1 MGFSLS
7 SIFDT
12 FYLLSWKEMI
22 MIALGLVLIYLAIVR
37 EYEPTLLLPIGFGCI
52 LANLGMSSYQTF
64 DSTEIIDGQIVTIT
78 KSGFMKVLY
87 DAGISTE
94 LFPLLIFIGVGAMID
109 FRPLLAMPKMVIL
122 GAAGQFG
129 IYGTLILASA
139 LAKFIP
145 NLNWG
150 LAEAASIGTIGA
162 IDGPT
167 AIYVTSKIA
176 PQILGPVAVAAY
188 SYMSLIPIIQP
199 PVMKALTSRKD
210 RMIRMEYAPRP
221 VSDRAII
228 VFPMLVTIAI
238 SIISPAAAPLI
249 AALMLGNLMKESK
262 VVDRLDK
269 ASQNEIINVSTLFLG
284 LTVGGTMTGDQFLN
298 VGVLIIMVLGL
309 FAFILDTVAGV
320 LFGQLMKIITGGKI
334 NPLIGACG
342 ISAFPMAGRIAAQ
355 MALEEDDSNFI
366 LMHAMGANTAG
377 QLGSVVAGGVLLALV
392 QSILGI

>member
-1 MGFSLS
+1 MNLGNIVES
-7 SIFDT
+7 
-12 FYLLSWKEMI
+12 FYHLSWQNAVMLVI
-22 MIALGLVLIYLAIVR
+22 GFVLIALAIIK
-37 EYEPTLLLPIGFGCI
+37 EYEPTLLLPIGFGCV
-52 LANLGMSSYQTF
+52 LANLGM
-64 DSTEIIDGQIVTIT
+64 DSGV
-78 KSGFMKVLY
+78 GFMKVLY

-129 IYGTLILASA
+129 IYGTLILGCL
-139 LAKFIP
+139 LAKLFP
-145 NLNWG
+145 QLGWG

-167 AIYVTSKIA
+167 AIYVASQIA
-176 PQILGPVAVAAY
+176 PHMLGPIAVAAY

-199 PVMKALTSRKD
+199 PIMKALTSKKD
-210 RMIRMEYAPRP
+210 RQIHMEYAPRE
-221 VSDRAII
+221 VSNRAVII
-228 VFPMLVTIAI
+228 FPMLVTIAI
-238 SIISPAAAPLI
+238 SIISPDAAPLI
-249 AALMLGNLMKESK
+249 AALMLGNLMKESG

-269 ASQNEIINVSTLFLG
+269 AAQNEIINVSTLFLG
-284 LTVGGTMTGDQFLN
+284 LAVGGTMTGESFLN
-298 VGVLIIMVLGL
+298 WGVLFIMALGL
-309 FAFILDTVAGV
+309 LAFILDTVAGV

-355 MALEEDDSNFI
+355 IALEDDPDNFI
-366 LMHAMGANTAG
+366 LMHAMGANTSG

-392 QSILGI
+392 KTFI

>member
-1 MGFSLS
+1 MNLS
-7 SIFDT
+7 SIVESFD
-12 FYLLSWKEMI
+12 LLTWKEAVMLVI
-22 MIALGLVLIYLAIVR
+22 GFVLIGLAIIK
-37 EYEPTLLLPIGFGCI
+37 EYEPTLLLPIGFGCV
-52 LANLGMSSYQTF
+52 LANLGMSSYQTV
-64 DSTEIIDGQIVTIT
+64 EINGLQQP
-78 KSGFMKVLY
+78 GFMKVLY

-129 IYGTLILASA
+129 IYGTLILGCI
-139 LAKFIP
+139 LAKLIP
-145 NLNWG
+145 SLNWG

-167 AIYVTSKIA
+167 AIYVASKIA
-176 PQILGPVAVAAY
+176 PHMLGPIAVAAY

-199 PVMKALTSRKD
+199 PIMKALTSKKD
-210 RMIRMEYAPRP
+210 RMIHMEYAPRE
-221 VSDRAII
+221 VSDRAVI
-228 VFPMLVTIAI
+228 VFPMFVTIII
-238 SIISPAAAPLI
+238 SILSPDAAPLI
-249 AALMLGNLMKESK
+249 AALMLGNLMKESG

-269 ASQNEIINVSTLFLG
+269 AAQNEIINVSTLFLG
-284 LTVGGTMTGDQFLN
+284 LAVGGTMTGESFLN
-298 VGVLIIMVLGL
+298 WGVLFIMALGL
-309 FAFILDTVAGV
+309 LAFVLDTVAGV

-355 MALEEDDSNFI
+355 IALEDDPDNFI
-366 LMHAMGANTAG
+366 LMHAMGANTSG

-392 QSILGI
+392 KAFI